1 MSNEPGRFEAESVA
15 ALSTPIFSAANGRI
29 GTLIVVA
36 ADSRRG
42 GDATHQRLQPSN
54 NELYKR
60 FFRKCS

>member
-15 ALSTPIFSAANGRI
+15 ALSTPIFSAASGRI

-42 GDATHQRLQPSN
+42 GEATAQRQ
-54 NELYKR
+54 
-60 FFRKCS
+60 